1 MTVSKPTFYQSELK
15 KILIYK
21 VKKRKKNENNKLL
34 QRKSK

>member
-1 MTVSKPTFYQSELK
+1 MSKPTFYQSEPK

-34 QRKSK
+34 KRKSK